1 METSKIKRDRYKKVK
16 KTLTKK
22 DLTEALK
29 GQWISRGKD
38 ATAFSNVGTDTR
50 KSLKGQLFFALK
62 GPLFDGHDFLLQAE
76 EKGAALLVASDEKKI
91 QSFMEKSQNSSGV
104 FQVEN
109 TLKALQKL
117 ALFWRKKLNL
127 KVICL
132 TGSNGKTTTK
142 KFTETLM
149 SSLPVSSS
157 PKSFNNHWGV
167 PLSLLAVKEVH
178 SFFIQEIGANQK
190 GEIGPLT
197 ALCEP
202 SVAAVTTVSP
212 AHLEGF
218 GDMKTL
224 AEEKQQI
231 YEKSP
236 KAQWVFNQD
245 NPFTREMFKK
255 FKSRGDKKPFT
266 FSHTNKKA
274 DVSLSI
280 SEERRKEMD
289 IEGLIGGVSGR
300 SRIFISGACHLENL
314 MCAGS
319 VALAC
324 GVSAKE
330 IWQKLPL
337 CRTPPG
343 RQNWFEWKERE
354 ISILFDS
361 YNANPLSME
370 AFLQKCHKS
379 KTQSERLVFILG
391 DMKEL
396 GKESKKYHRNL
407 GESPYIKTADFIWYI
422 GEYGEE
428 VEEAL
433 KTGTFQGE
441 FIKSK
446 SYEKTSLLKLKD
458 YLKPHDI
465 LGIKASRSLRLEQA
479 LFDLTGEKVF

>member
-1 METSKIKRDRYKKVK
+1 MNFKMKA
-16 KTLTKK
+16 TLTKQ
-22 DLTEALK
+22 DLIEALK
-29 GQWISRGKD
+29 GQWIFKGKNV
-38 ATAFSNVGTDTR
+38 TAFSNIGTDTR
-50 KSLKGQLFFALK
+50 KPLKGQLFFALK
-62 GPLFDGHDFLLQAE
+62 GPYFDGHDFLPEAE
-76 EKGAALLVASDEKKI
+76 AKGAALIVGSDEKKI
-91 QSFMEKSQNSSGV
+91 QSFVKNSSIGV
-104 FQVEN
+104 FQVED

-117 ALFWRKKLNL
+117 ALFWRKKLHI
-127 KVICL
+127 KVISL

-167 PLSLLAVKEVH
+167 PLSLLAVREPQ

-197 ALCEP
+197 VLCEP
-202 SVAAVTTVSP
+202 SVAAVTTISP

-218 GDMKTL
+218 EDMETL
-224 AEEKQQI
+224 AKEKQQI
-231 YEKSP
+231 YENSP

-245 NPFTREMFKK
+245 NPFTKRMFEN
-255 FKSRGDKKPFT
+255 FKSRSDKKLFT

-280 SEERRKEMD
+280 LEERRKEMN
-289 IEGLIGGVSGR
+289 IEGLIGGVAGR
-300 SRIFISGACHLENL
+300 ERVFVSGACHLENL
-314 MCAGS
+314 MCASS

-324 GVSAKE
+324 GIRPEE

-343 RQNWFEWKERE
+343 RQNWFEWKEKK

-379 KTQSERLVFILG
+379 KSQSGRLVFILG

-407 GESPYIKTADFIWYI
+407 SENPYVKAADFIWYI

-428 VEEAL
+428 VEKALSKEA
-433 KTGTFQGE
+433 FQGK
-441 FIKSK
+441 FIRSK
-446 SYEKTSLLKLKD
+446 NYEKTRLLNLKE
-458 YLKPHDI
+458 YLKPLDI
-465 LGIKASRSLRLEQA
+465 LGIKASRSLGLEQA
-479 LFDLTGEKVF
+479 FFDLTGEKIF